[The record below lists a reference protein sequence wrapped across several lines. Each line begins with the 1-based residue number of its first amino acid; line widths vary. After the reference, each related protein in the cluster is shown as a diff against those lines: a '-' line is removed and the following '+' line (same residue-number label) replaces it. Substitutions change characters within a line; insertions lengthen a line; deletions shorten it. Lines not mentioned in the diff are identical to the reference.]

1 MKYLDRIHE
10 FLGAESSNLRMASV
24 ICFLYLYSV
33 IMEDLLLPMEI
44 QARTIIMT
52 LLHVTLTDVC
62 SRLSVRFPWVL
73 AWAAAQRSLCV
84 WRPG

>member
-1 MKYLDRIHE
+1 MADARDLFSTRPCVTREGEVDMKYLDRIHN

-44 QARTIIMT
+44 QARTIMIII
-52 LLHVTLTDVC
+52 LHPD
-62 SRLSVRFPWVL
+62 
-73 AWAAAQRSLCV
+73 
-84 WRPG
+84 